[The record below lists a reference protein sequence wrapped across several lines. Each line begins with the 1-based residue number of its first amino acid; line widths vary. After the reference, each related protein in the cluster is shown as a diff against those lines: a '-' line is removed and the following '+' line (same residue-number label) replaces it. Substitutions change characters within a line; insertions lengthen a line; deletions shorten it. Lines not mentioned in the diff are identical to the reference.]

1 MSAILTILGRA
12 TRDPEMQQG
21 KNSGTEYVSLD
32 IAVSQ
37 RGQDGK
43 EETIYY
49 QCYFNK
55 FLAERL
61 AKAGVKKGTGLMIYG
76 DLELHPFIYQKGKNA
91 GQANAGPRINVK
103 DWHFVPSNRSD
114 SNTGHPGA
122 NQNSQPN
129 GGAATPGAA
138 GNGSYP
144 MHQAPP
150 NRTGQ
155 PQSSYPP
162 QGSYTGMPNYG
173 GMPGSQPTDGFQNVP
188 EQMASQLPY

>member
-114 SNTGHPGA
+114 KVPAPWAVAACAAWLHPSSA
-122 NQNSQPN
+122 RPV
-129 GGAATPGAA
+129 
-138 GNGSYP
+138 
-144 MHQAPP
+144 
-150 NRTGQ
+150 
-155 PQSSYPP
+155 QSTAIYI
-162 QGSYTGMPNYG
+162 QIICR
-173 GMPGSQPTDGFQNVP
+173 
-188 EQMASQLPY
+188 LI